1 MIYYGGSFSI
11 KEYYNL
17 HLDTLTYWKLY
28 RSKLSP
34 NKINVIFQT
43 MQIFFDILYFFYSF
57 FIHLKKALHPTG

>member
-1 MIYYGGSFSI
+1 MIYYGGSFSL

-17 HLDTLTYWKLY
+17 PLDTLTYWKLY

-34 NKINVIFQT
+34 HKTNDIFQT

-57 FIHLKKALHPTG
+57 LLI